1 MLQWLRLT
9 PQGERCGPV
18 VDDVTCLD
26 PLARRPWLPRR
37 PPWHRKRGEDSE
49 EGRGH
54 PAAALPRASRLSCH
68 RFALGRYVGK
78 VERKKERE
86 ESKRGDAL
94 AKTTLKTT
102 KSHFALVLILI
113 VGGSKYLVLQLRDTN

>member
-1 MLQWLRLT
+1 
-9 PQGERCGPV
+9 
-18 VDDVTCLD
+18 
-26 PLARRPWLPRR
+26 
-37 PPWHRKRGEDSE
+37 
-49 EGRGH
+49 
-54 PAAALPRASRLSCH
+54 
-68 RFALGRYVGK
+68 VGK

-94 AKTTLKTT
+94 AKNTLKTT